1 MKEAPPSEIVE
12 CTRCG
17 EEVEVLGALSLI
29 GDPYVCVQCLDPR
42 HKPAEKL
49 LR

>member
-1 MKEAPPSEIVE
+1 MNAPEPPSQFVV

-29 GDPYVCVQCLDPR
+29 RPPFVCVQCLDPR
-42 HKPAEKL
+42 HKET
-49 LR
+49 R